1 MVKLLK
7 PFILFTLL
15 FIAGKASAAYL
26 EVTLLGTG
34 TPQPN
39 IERFGSAT
47 LVKANGHYFLFDSG
61 RGTTIRLKQAG
72 VPLSQINQVFLTH
85 LHSDHVSGLSDLMLT
100 TWIWQRQKPITIT
113 GPKGTNSLSY
123 HIEQA
128 YQADIAYRSANTRLD
143 ETKATLN
150 SIEIKEEGIVYNDHG
165 IQITAFL
172 VNHYPVDP
180 AYGYKIESGDQSIV
194 ISGDTSYSEN
204 LVVNAQGA
212 DLIIHEIA
220 DARQALLNRNPRLK
234 KVMAY
239 HTTPEQAARVFRQT
253 QPKAAVYN
261 HVLLFGISE
270 QQVMNKTRAL
280 YDGKVEMGRDLMK
293 IGVGEQIIFY

>member
-1 MVKLLK
+1 MVQSLK
-7 PFILFTLL
+7 PFILFALL
-15 FIAGKASAAYL
+15 SVANTAYASYL

-39 IERFGSAT
+39 IARFGSAT
-47 LVKANGHYFLFDSG
+47 LVEANGHYFLFDSG

-85 LHSDHVSGLSDLMLT
+85 LHSDHVSGLSDLVLT
-100 TWIWQRQKPITIT
+100 TWIWQREKPITIT

-128 YQADIAYRSANTRLD
+128 YQADIAYRTTNTQLD
-143 ETKATLN
+143 EKKAAIN
-150 SIEIKEEGIVYNDHG
+150 SIEIKQDGIIYNDHG
-165 IQITAFL
+165 IKITAFL
-172 VNHYPVDP
+172 VNHYPVEP
-180 AYGYKIESGDQSIV
+180 AYGYKIESGNQSVV

-204 LVVNAQGA
+204 LILNAQGA

-220 DARQALLNRNPRLK
+220 DAKQELLAGNPRLK

-280 YDGKVEMGRDLMK
+280 YSGTVEMGRDLMK
-293 IGVGEQIIFY
+293 IGVGEQVIFY